1 MRNTKEMH
9 IDWER
14 KIWGNGKREEKRGA
28 KIDNE
33 IGVTVI
39 YRYIVV
45 SVRYYGENYYEG
57 ETIWLE

>member
-1 MRNTKEMH
+1 M
-9 IDWER
+9 WV
-14 KIWGNGKREEKRGA
+14 NGKREEKRGA